1 MADFK
6 DLEKEIADFWDNNHI
21 FQKTV
26 DQPAKKG
33 DYLFYDGPPFAT
45 GTPHYG
51 HLVASII
58 KDVVP
63 RYYTMQGYRV
73 ERRWGWD
80 CHGLPIENI
89 VEKELGIKSKAEIY
103 KLGVDKFNDTC
114 RSKVLAYVEEW
125 EKTIRRLGRFVDM
138 ENSYRT
144 MDPDYME
151 SIWWVFKSLYDQGLI
166 YEDYKSMHICPRC
179 ETTLSQYEVA
189 EGYETIKDLSLTA
202 EFELIDEPGTYLLA
216 WTTTPWTLIGNV
228 ALAVGADIDYVKVNS
243 DGKKYIL
250 AKERFEALKDK
261 FSNPEIVAEIK
272 GQDLV
277 GKKYRP
283 LFDYYASD
291 EKLAHRENGW
301 QVYSADFVTT
311 GDGVGIV
318 HIAPAF
324 GEDDMNLGKEKNLP
338 FVQHVNY
345 DGTIKT
351 EATDFSGLH
360 VKPIE
365 DVQATDVA
373 IIKYLANKGLI
384 FAKEKYEHSYPHCWR
399 CHTPLINYATSS
411 WFVGVTKIKDD
422 LLKYAKDINWTP
434 EHIKNG
440 RFGNWLE
447 GARDWSISRQRF
459 WASVIPMWQCDKCND
474 KKVFG
479 SISELKNASGQELN
493 DLHKHVV
500 DKITFACTRLDSAR
514 QECGGTM
521 IRIPDVLD
529 TWFDSGS
536 MPFAQFHYPYDNKDS
551 FDEKFPAQF
560 IAEGIDH
567 TRAWFY
573 YLHVI
578 SGAIKKQIA
587 FKNVV
592 VNGMVLAED
601 GKKMSKHLQNYP
613 DPNLIMEKYGADA
626 LRLYLLSSSVMLAED
641 FSFTE
646 KDLQVVYRRFN
657 GLLQN
662 ILNFYLMFA
671 GEKRS
676 GDELPKKLN
685 NDLDKW
691 IVSKYQIL
699 LNEVTEAMSEYNLVK
714 ATRPIFD
721 FVDVLSTWY
730 LRRSRDRFKGDDEA
744 DREAAILTLGYI
756 LKQLAKVIAPFTPF
770 TAEII
775 FKEFVNKEESVHL
788 LAWPKY
794 ENKLVDKKV
803 LEQMELVRKI
813 VETSHALRS
822 KAGIKVRQPLT
833 VVAIEHKSG
842 LKSDYNAI
850 IAEEL
855 NVERVDIVEKI
866 EAQNAWEVGEV
877 LDFKVALDTNLTPEL
892 KDKGVIREIIRSINN
907 LRKTAG
913 LQPAD
918 KPTEVY
924 QTTSQYLSQLVKK
937 YTDELITGTSAGS
950 LEEITTEPTHKVDLE
965 IEGAKITL
973 GIK

>member
-301 QVYSADFVTT
+301 QVYSADFVT
-311 GDGVGIV
+311 
-318 HIAPAF
+318 
-324 GEDDMNLGKEKNLP
+324 
-338 FVQHVNY
+338 
-345 DGTIKT
+345 
-351 EATDFSGLH
+351 
-360 VKPIE
+360 
-365 DVQATDVA
+365 
-373 IIKYLANKGLI
+373 
-384 FAKEKYEHSYPHCWR
+384 
-399 CHTPLINYATSS
+399 
-411 WFVGVTKIKDD
+411 
-422 LLKYAKDINWTP
+422 
-434 EHIKNG
+434 
-440 RFGNWLE
+440 
-447 GARDWSISRQRF
+447 
-459 WASVIPMWQCDKCND
+459 
-474 KKVFG
+474 
-479 SISELKNASGQELN
+479 
-493 DLHKHVV
+493 
-500 DKITFACTRLDSAR
+500 
-514 QECGGTM
+514 
-521 IRIPDVLD
+521 
-529 TWFDSGS
+529 
-536 MPFAQFHYPYDNKDS
+536 
-551 FDEKFPAQF
+551 
-560 IAEGIDH
+560 
-567 TRAWFY
+567 
-573 YLHVI
+573 
-578 SGAIKKQIA
+578 
-587 FKNVV
+587 
-592 VNGMVLAED
+592 
-601 GKKMSKHLQNYP
+601 
-613 DPNLIMEKYGADA
+613 NLI
-626 LRLYLLSSSVMLAED
+626 S
-641 FSFTE
+641 
-646 KDLQVVYRRFN
+646 
-657 GLLQN
+657 
-662 ILNFYLMFA
+662 
-671 GEKRS
+671 
-676 GDELPKKLN
+676 
-685 NDLDKW
+685 
-691 IVSKYQIL
+691 
-699 LNEVTEAMSEYNLVK
+699 
-714 ATRPIFD
+714 
-721 FVDVLSTWY
+721 
-730 LRRSRDRFKGDDEA
+730 
-744 DREAAILTLGYI
+744 
-756 LKQLAKVIAPFTPF
+756 
-770 TAEII
+770 
-775 FKEFVNKEESVHL
+775 
-788 LAWPKY
+788 
-794 ENKLVDKKV
+794 
-803 LEQMELVRKI
+803 
-813 VETSHALRS
+813 
-822 KAGIKVRQPLT
+822 
-833 VVAIEHKSG
+833 
-842 LKSDYNAI
+842 
-850 IAEEL
+850 
-855 NVERVDIVEKI
+855 
-866 EAQNAWEVGEV
+866 
-877 LDFKVALDTNLTPEL
+877 
-892 KDKGVIREIIRSINN
+892 
-907 LRKTAG
+907 
-913 LQPAD
+913 
-918 KPTEVY
+918 
-924 QTTSQYLSQLVKK
+924 
-937 YTDELITGTSAGS
+937 
-950 LEEITTEPTHKVDLE
+950 
-965 IEGAKITL
+965 
-973 GIK
+973 